1 MKKNINTTHLYIY
14 KCRTWPYK
22 ENQMFEDEKVQA
34 TFPLYSH
41 ARTFEA
47 RDT

>member
-1 MKKNINTTHLYIY
+1 MAVQRKSQIFK
-14 KCRTWPYK
+14 
-22 ENQMFEDEKVQA
+22 DEKRQDA
-34 TFPLYSH
+34 FPLYSH